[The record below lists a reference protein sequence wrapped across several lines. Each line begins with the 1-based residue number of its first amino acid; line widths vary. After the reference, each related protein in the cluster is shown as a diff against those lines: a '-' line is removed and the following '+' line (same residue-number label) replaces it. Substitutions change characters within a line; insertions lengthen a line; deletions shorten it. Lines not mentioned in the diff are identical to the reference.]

1 MRFVQK
7 MAAVFGTGFVV
18 AALVGFMVGG
28 MSMDAHMASSTK
40 LAGLFPVNALH
51 NALHLLLGAWGL
63 LAVRSA
69 TSARRYCLLSG
80 ALYLLLA
87 GTGFVVPEVFGL
99 MPIGGNDIALHAVF
113 GMALT
118 AVGALTGAEEESP
131 ATAHTH

>member
-7 MAAVFGTGFVV
+7 MAAVFGLGFVV
-18 AALVGFMVGG
+18 AALLGFMVGG
-28 MSMDAHMASSTK
+28 MSMDAHLASSTK

-63 LAVRSA
+63 LAVRSPI
-69 TSARRYCLLSG
+69 SSRRYCLLSG
-80 ALYLLLA
+80 ALYLVLA

-118 AVGALTGAEEESP
+118 AIGALTGAEEESP
-131 ATAHTH
+131 ATAQTN

>member
-7 MAAVFGTGFVV
+7 MAAVFGVGFVV
-18 AALVGFMVGG
+18 AALIGFFVGG

-40 LAGLFPVNALH
+40 LAGLFPVNAAH
-51 NALHLLLGAWGL
+51 NALHLLLGGWGL
-63 LAVRSA
+63 LAARSA
-69 TSARRYCLLSG
+69 VSARQYCLVSG

-87 GTGFVVPEVFGL
+87 GVGFVVPEVFGL

-118 AVGALTGAEEESP
+118 AVGALTSAEDESV
-131 ATAHTH
+131 ATVRP

>member
-7 MAAVFGTGFVV
+7 MAGVFGLGFVV
-18 AALVGFMVGG
+18 AAFLGFMLGG

-40 LAGLFPVNALH
+40 LAGLFPVNAAH

-63 LAVRSA
+63 LAVRSPV
-69 TSARRYCLLSG
+69 SARRYCLVSG
-80 ALYLLLA
+80 ALYLVLA
-87 GTGFVVPEVFGL
+87 GVGFVVPEVFGL

-118 AVGALTGAEEESP
+118 AIGALTTAEDESP
-131 ATAHTH
+131 ATVRS

>member
-7 MAAVFGTGFVV
+7 MAAVFGLGFVI
-18 AALVGFMVGG
+18 AALLGFTIGG

-40 LAGLFPVNALH
+40 LAGLFPVNAAH

-63 LAVRSA
+63 LAVRSPV
-69 TSARRYCLLSG
+69 SARRYCLVSG
-80 ALYLLLA
+80 ALYLVLA

-118 AVGALTGAEEESP
+118 AIGALTGAEDESP
-131 ATAHTH
+131 ATVRS

>member
-7 MAAVFGTGFVV
+7 MAAVFGVGFVV
-18 AALVGFMVGG
+18 AALLGFLVGG

-40 LAGLFPVNALH
+40 LAGLFPVNAAH

-63 LAVRSA
+63 LAVRSP
-69 TSARRYCLLSG
+69 TTARRYCLLSG
-80 ALYLLLA
+80 ALYLVLA
-87 GTGFVVPEVFGL
+87 GVGFVVPEVFGL

-118 AVGALTGAEEESP
+118 AIGALTAAEDES
-131 ATAHTH
+131 AVTVQS

>member
-7 MAAVFGTGFVV
+7 MAMLFGMGFVL
-18 AALVGFMVGG
+18 AALGGFLVGG

-40 LAGLFPVNALH
+40 LAGLFPVNAVH
-51 NALHLLLGAWGL
+51 NALHLLLGGWGL
-63 LAVRSA
+63 LAARTS

-87 GTGFVVPEVFGL
+87 GVGFIVPEVFGL
-99 MPIGGNDIALHAVF
+99 MPIGGNDISLHGVF

-118 AVGALTGAEEESP
+118 AFGALAGGEEESP
-131 ATAHTH
+131 ATVRP

>member
-7 MAAVFGTGFVV
+7 MAAVFGLGFVI
-18 AALVGFMVGG
+18 AARRGFMIGG

-40 LAGLFPVNALH
+40 LAGLFPVNAAH

-63 LAVRSA
+63 LAVRTPA
-69 TSARRYCLLSG
+69 SARRYCLVSG
-80 ALYLLLA
+80 ALYLVLA
-87 GTGFVVPEVFGL
+87 GIGFVVPEVFGL

-118 AVGALTGAEEESP
+118 AVGALTGVEEESA
-131 ATAHTH
+131 ATVQP

>member
-7 MAAVFGTGFVV
+7 MSAVFGLGFIA
-18 AALVGFMVGG
+18 AALLGFIAGG

-40 LAGLFPVNALH
+40 LAGLFPVNAVH

-63 LAVRSA
+63 LAVRSPVF
-69 TSARRYCLLSG
+69 ARRYCLVSG
-80 ALYLLLA
+80 ALYLVLA
-87 GTGFVVPEVFGL
+87 GIGFVVPEVFGL

-118 AVGALTGAEEESP
+118 AVGALTGAEDESP
-131 ATAHTH
+131 ATVQP

>member
-7 MAAVFGTGFVV
+7 MAAVFGIGFVG
-18 AALVGFMVGG
+18 AALVGFLIGG

-40 LAGLFPVNALH
+40 LGGLFPVNAAH

-63 LAVRSA
+63 LAVRSPV
-69 TSARRYCLLSG
+69 SARRYCLLSG
-80 ALYLLLA
+80 AFYLVLA
-87 GTGFVVPEVFGL
+87 GIGFIVPEVFGL

-131 ATAHTH
+131 ATARP